1 MNRELLFCSLCD
13 NFQSHSHHLML
24 KHIRTAHENDPNF
37 MVYCTICSKSERKWS
52 SLMKHL
58 QGHHKDVD
66 TQSHSTL
73 EDIVIDDGD
82 SDTRSDIQ
90 LTDTAGDSI
99 HFQKSESALFLLR
112 ATKELSLTHSAVD
125 HLCEFSQSFVE
136 KVARKIHDNVIGF
149 LEASNVDGLREGISE
164 VCDIGVMFAGLYTQK
179 NREDYYKTHFNFV
192 VC

>member
-1 MNRELLFCSLCD
+1 MLLSNSIFMQKRILRLK
-13 NFQSHSHHLML
+13 SHFFNNY
-24 KHIRTAHENDPNF
+24 IVNTNDPNF
-37 MVYCTICSKSERKWS
+37 IVYCTICGKSERKWS

-58 QGHHKDVD
+58 QRHHKDVD

-82 SDTRSDIQ
+82 SDIQ

-125 HLCEFSQSFVE
+125 HLCEFSQSF
-136 KVARKIHDNVIGF
+136 
-149 LEASNVDGLREGISE
+149 
-164 VCDIGVMFAGLYTQK
+164 C
-179 NREDYYKTHFNFV
+179 
-192 VC
+192 